1 MKLIEAVEQ
10 LENLDQESTIYAS
23 EPWGAESR
31 ALVAPEPD
39 EGGLPPD
46 AETLGLRYF
55 LEVFIARDFIQDWTA
70 SLDYEPKLEAK
81 CARLIEYAIKDA

>member
-10 LENLDQESTIYAS
+10 LENLDEESTIYAA
-23 EPWGAESR
+23 EPWTVDSN
-31 ALVAPEPD
+31 ALVAREPD
-39 EGGLPPD
+39 QGGLPPD
-46 AETLGLRYF
+46 AETLGLKYF

-70 SLDYEPKLEAK
+70 NLDDEPASEAK